1 MGRPFGRV
9 GYTIH
14 VSSNNSDI
22 NRGSGVAEVL
32 RFDVCEARDVS
43 LAVDAAVSEY
53 GEVQEE
59 ECRALLQI
67 LREMGVASADRIY
80 KPGDVIYREGEHGDA
95 LYVLISGVI
104 KLFRPYSGSKEATL
118 RLLKPWDI
126 FGHLA
131 FAGEARQRAYA
142 EAVTECKVT
151 KVPKI
156 FMERAVRRNPQAA
169 LKTMTLLE
177 LRLVQY
183 EELVKCLLPRETEVR
198 LANLLPLLANK
209 FGDRDADGRI
219 TIDLRLTH
227 QDLAAMVASTRE
239 SVTKVL
245 NEMRS
250 RGVVEIEGGRII
262 LKDHAALERL
272 SGLS

>member
-1 MGRPFGRV
+1 VEMDPSLPE
-9 GYTIH
+9 YT
-14 VSSNNSDI
+14 
-22 NRGSGVAEVL
+22 RL
-32 RFDVCEARDVS
+32 
-43 LAVDAAVSEY
+43 
-53 GEVQEE
+53 QEE
-59 ECRALLQI
+59 ECRSLLR
-67 LREMGVASADRIY
+67 LLEEMGIATADRNY
-80 KPGDVIYREGEHGDA
+80 APGDAVYRQGEYGDA
-95 LYVLISGVI
+95 LYVLVSGVM

-118 RLLKPWDI
+118 RLLRDWDI

-142 EAVTECKVT
+142 EAVTDCVVT

-156 FMERAVRRNPQAA
+156 FVERAVRQEPRVAF
-169 LKTMTLLE
+169 KIMTLLE

-198 LANLLPLLANK
+198 LANLLPILAQK
-209 FGDRDADGRI
+209 FGDRRDGVV

-245 NEMRS
+245 NEMRG
-250 RGVVEIEGGRII
+250 RGLIEVEAGRIT
-262 LKDHAALERL
+262 LKDWRALAAL
-272 SGLS
+272 SGG

>member
-1 MGRPFGRV
+1 MEIDPSIPE
-9 GYTIH
+9 YT
-14 VSSNNSDI
+14 
-22 NRGSGVAEVL
+22 RL
-32 RFDVCEARDVS
+32 
-43 LAVDAAVSEY
+43 
-53 GEVQEE
+53 QEE
-59 ECRALLQI
+59 ECRSLLR
-67 LREMGVASADRIY
+67 LLEEMGIATADRTY
-80 KPGDVIYREGEHGDA
+80 GPGDAVYREGEYGDA
-95 LYVLISGVI
+95 LYILVSGVM

-118 RLLKPWDI
+118 RLLRSWDI

-142 EAVTECKVT
+142 EAVTDCVVT

-156 FMERAVRRNPQAA
+156 FVERAVRQEPRVAF
-169 LKTMTLLE
+169 KIMTLLE

-198 LANLLPLLANK
+198 LANLLPLLAQK
-209 FGDRDADGRI
+209 FGDRRDGVV

-245 NEMRS
+245 NEMRG
-250 RGVVEIEGGRII
+250 RDLIEVEAGRIT
-262 LKDHAALERL
+262 LKDWRALAAL
-272 SGLS
+272 SGG

>member
-1 MGRPFGRV
+1 VDLDLAF
-9 GYTIH
+9 
-14 VSSNNSDI
+14 SD
-22 NRGSGVAEVL
+22 
-32 RFDVCEARDVS
+32 
-43 LAVDAAVSEY
+43 Y
-53 GEVQEE
+53 GEVQES
-59 ECRALLQI
+59 ECRELLEI
-67 LREMGVASADRIY
+67 LDRMGIASADRTY
-80 KPGDVIYREGEHGDA
+80 QPGDAIYREGEYGDA
-95 LYVLISGVI
+95 LYVLKSGVV

-131 FAGEARQRAYA
+131 FVGEARQRAYA
-142 EAVTECKVT
+142 EAVTECRVT

-156 FMERAVRRNPQAA
+156 FMERAIRREPQAA
-169 LKTMTLLE
+169 LKMMTLLE

-198 LANLLPLLANK
+198 LANLLPILAQK
-209 FGDRDADGRI
+209 FGDRGPDGNSAV

-245 NEMRS
+245 NDLRN
-250 RGVVEIEGGRII
+250 RGVVEIEAGRITI
-262 LKDHAALERL
+262 KDQTALAKL
-272 SGLS
+272 SRA

>member
-1 MGRPFGRV
+1 MDPSIPE
-9 GYTIH
+9 YT
-14 VSSNNSDI
+14 
-22 NRGSGVAEVL
+22 RL
-32 RFDVCEARDVS
+32 
-43 LAVDAAVSEY
+43 
-53 GEVQEE
+53 QEE
-59 ECRALLQI
+59 ECRSLLR
-67 LREMGVASADRIY
+67 LLEEMGIATADRTY
-80 KPGDVIYREGEHGDA
+80 GPGDAVYREGEYGDA
-95 LYVLISGVI
+95 LYVLVSGVM

-118 RLLKPWDI
+118 RLLKSWDI

-142 EAVTECKVT
+142 EAVTECVVT

-156 FMERAVRRNPQAA
+156 FVERAVRQEPRVAF
-169 LKTMTLLE
+169 KIMTLLE

-198 LANLLPLLANK
+198 LANLLPLLAQK
-209 FGDRDADGRI
+209 FGDRREGVV

-245 NEMRS
+245 NEMRG
-250 RGVVEIEGGRII
+250 RGLIEVEAGRIT
-262 LKDHAALERL
+262 LKDWRALAAL
-272 SGLS
+272 SGG

>member
-1 MGRPFGRV
+1 MSADHAWG
-9 GYTIH
+9 
-14 VSSNNSDI
+14 
-22 NRGSGVAEVL
+22 
-32 RFDVCEARDVS
+32 
-43 LAVDAAVSEY
+43 EY
-53 GEVQEE
+53 GEVQEQ
-59 ECRALLQI
+59 ECRELLAI
-67 LREMGVASADRIY
+67 LRDIGVASADRVY
-80 KPGDVIYREGEHGDA
+80 QPGDVIYSEGEYGDA
-95 LYVLISGVI
+95 LYVLISGVV

-118 RLLKPWDI
+118 RLLKAWDI

-131 FAGEARQRAYA
+131 FAGEATQRAYA

-156 FMERAVRRNPQAA
+156 FIERAVRREPRAA
-169 LKTMTLLE
+169 LKMITLLE

-198 LANLLPLLANK
+198 LANLLPILARK
-209 FGDRDADGRI
+209 FGERSADGRFV

-245 NEMRS
+245 NEMRN
-250 RGVVEIEGGRII
+250 RAVIEVEGGRIT
-262 LKDHAALERL
+262 LKDYGALTKL
-272 SGLS
+272 SRV

>member
-1 MGRPFGRV
+1 VEIDPSIPE
-9 GYTIH
+9 YT
-14 VSSNNSDI
+14 
-22 NRGSGVAEVL
+22 RL
-32 RFDVCEARDVS
+32 
-43 LAVDAAVSEY
+43 
-53 GEVQEE
+53 QEE
-59 ECRALLQI
+59 ECRSLLR
-67 LREMGVASADRIY
+67 LLEEMGIATADRTY
-80 KPGDVIYREGEHGDA
+80 GPGEAVYREGEYGDA
-95 LYVLISGVI
+95 LYVLVSGVM

-118 RLLKPWDI
+118 RLLRSWDI

-142 EAVTECKVT
+142 EAVTDCVVT

-156 FMERAVRRNPQAA
+156 FVERAVRQEPRVAF
-169 LKTMTLLE
+169 KIMTLLE

-198 LANLLPLLANK
+198 LANLLPLLAQK
-209 FGDRDADGRI
+209 FGDRRDGVV

-245 NEMRS
+245 NEMRG
-250 RGVVEIEGGRII
+250 RDLIEVEAGRIT
-262 LKDHAALERL
+262 LKDWRALAEL
-272 SGLS
+272 SGG

>member
-1 MGRPFGRV
+1 MEIDPSIPE
-9 GYTIH
+9 YT
-14 VSSNNSDI
+14 
-22 NRGSGVAEVL
+22 RL
-32 RFDVCEARDVS
+32 
-43 LAVDAAVSEY
+43 
-53 GEVQEE
+53 QEE
-59 ECRALLQI
+59 ECRSLLR
-67 LREMGVASADRIY
+67 LLEEMGIATADRTY
-80 KPGDVIYREGEHGDA
+80 GPGDAVYREGEYGDA
-95 LYVLISGVI
+95 LYILVSGVM

-118 RLLKPWDI
+118 RLLKSWDI

-142 EAVTECKVT
+142 EAVTDCVVT

-156 FMERAVRRNPQAA
+156 FVERAVRQEPRVAF
-169 LKTMTLLE
+169 KIMTLLE

-198 LANLLPLLANK
+198 LANLLPLLAQK
-209 FGDRDADGRI
+209 FGDRRDGVV

-245 NEMRS
+245 NEMRG
-250 RGVVEIEGGRII
+250 RDLIEVEAGRIT
-262 LKDHAALERL
+262 LKDWRALAEL
-272 SGLS
+272 SGG

>member
-1 MGRPFGRV
+1 MDGDPSLPE
-9 GYTIH
+9 YTK
-14 VSSNNSDI
+14 
-22 NRGSGVAEVL
+22 L
-32 RFDVCEARDVS
+32 
-43 LAVDAAVSEY
+43 
-53 GEVQEE
+53 QEQ
-59 ECRALLQI
+59 ECRALLR
-67 LREMGVASADRIY
+67 LLNEMGIATADRTY
-80 KPGDVIYREGEHGDA
+80 SPGDAVYREGEYGDA
-95 LYVLISGVI
+95 LYVLVSGVM

-118 RLLKPWDI
+118 RLLRPWDI

-142 EAVTECKVT
+142 EAVTECRVT
-151 KVPKI
+151 KVPKV
-156 FMERAVRRNPQAA
+156 FVERAVRQEPRVAFQI
-169 LKTMTLLE
+169 MTLLE

-198 LANLLPLLANK
+198 LANLLPILAQK
-209 FGDRDADGRI
+209 FGDRRDGAV

-250 RGVVEIEGGRII
+250 RDLIEVDAGRIT
-262 LKDHAALERL
+262 LKDWRALAKL
-272 SGLS
+272 SRP

>member
-1 MGRPFGRV
+1 METDPSIPQ
-9 GYTIH
+9 YT
-14 VSSNNSDI
+14 
-22 NRGSGVAEVL
+22 RL
-32 RFDVCEARDVS
+32 
-43 LAVDAAVSEY
+43 
-53 GEVQEE
+53 QEE
-59 ECRALLQI
+59 ECRSLLR
-67 LREMGVASADRIY
+67 LLEEMGIATANRTY
-80 KPGDVIYREGEHGDA
+80 GPGDAVYREGEYGDA
-95 LYVLISGVI
+95 LYVLVSGVM

-118 RLLKPWDI
+118 RLLRPWDI

-142 EAVTECKVT
+142 EAVTECVVT

-156 FMERAVRRNPQAA
+156 FVERAVRQEPRVAF
-169 LKTMTLLE
+169 KIMTLLE

-198 LANLLPLLANK
+198 LANLLPVLAQK
-209 FGDRDADGRI
+209 FGDRSDGVV

-245 NEMRS
+245 NEMRG
-250 RGVVEIEGGRII
+250 RNLIEVESGRIT
-262 LKDHAALERL
+262 LNDWRALAEL
-272 SGLS
+272 SRP

>member
-1 MGRPFGRV
+1 M
-9 GYTIH
+9 
-14 VSSNNSDI
+14 
-22 NRGSGVAEVL
+22 
-32 RFDVCEARDVS
+32 
-43 LAVDAAVSEY
+43 
-53 GEVQEE
+53 QEQ
-59 ECRALLQI
+59 ECRELLAI
-67 LREMGVASADRIY
+67 LRGMGVASADRVY
-80 KPGDVIYREGEHGDA
+80 QPGDAIYNEGEYGDA
-95 LYVLISGVI
+95 LYILISGVV

-131 FAGEARQRAYA
+131 FAGETRQRAYA

-156 FMERAVRRNPQAA
+156 FMERAIRRDPQAA
-169 LKTMTLLE
+169 LKVLTLLE

-198 LANLLPLLANK
+198 LANLLPILAHK
-209 FGDRDADGRI
+209 FGERNGEGRTI

-245 NEMRS
+245 NDMRS
-250 RGVVEIEGGRII
+250 RGVVEIESGRIT
-262 LKDHAALERL
+262 LKDYAALTRL
-272 SGLS
+272 SRV

>member
-1 MGRPFGRV
+1 MDMDPSIPE
-9 GYTIH
+9 YTK
-14 VSSNNSDI
+14 
-22 NRGSGVAEVL
+22 L
-32 RFDVCEARDVS
+32 
-43 LAVDAAVSEY
+43 
-53 GEVQEE
+53 QEE
-59 ECRALLQI
+59 ECRSLLR
-67 LREMGVASADRIY
+67 LLEEMGIATADRAY
-80 KPGDVIYREGEHGDA
+80 RPGDAVYREGEYGDA
-95 LYVLISGVI
+95 LYVLVSGVM

-118 RLLKPWDI
+118 RLLTDWDI

-142 EAVTECKVT
+142 EAVTDCVVT

-156 FMERAVRRNPQAA
+156 FVERAVRQEPRVAF
-169 LKTMTLLE
+169 KIMTLLE

-198 LANLLPLLANK
+198 LANLLPLLAQK
-209 FGDRDADGRI
+209 FGTRRDGVV

-245 NEMRS
+245 NEMRG
-250 RGVVEIEGGRII
+250 RDLIEVEAGRIT
-262 LKDHAALERL
+262 LKDWRALAALSRP
-272 SGLS
+272 

>member
-1 MGRPFGRV
+1 METDPSLPE
-9 GYTIH
+9 YTK
-14 VSSNNSDI
+14 
-22 NRGSGVAEVL
+22 L
-32 RFDVCEARDVS
+32 
-43 LAVDAAVSEY
+43 
-53 GEVQEE
+53 QEE
-59 ECRALLQI
+59 ECRSLLR
-67 LREMGVASADRIY
+67 LLEEMGIATADRVY
-80 KPGDVIYREGEHGDA
+80 RPGDAVYREGEYGDA
-95 LYVLISGVI
+95 LYVLVSGVM
-104 KLFRPYSGSKEATL
+104 KLFRPYSASKEATL
-118 RLLKPWDI
+118 RLLRSWDI

-142 EAVTECKVT
+142 EAVTECVVT

-156 FMERAVRRNPQAA
+156 FVERAVRQEPRVAF
-169 LKTMTLLE
+169 KIMTLLE

-198 LANLLPLLANK
+198 LANLLPILAQK
-209 FGDRDADGRI
+209 FGDRGEGGV

-250 RGVVEIEGGRII
+250 RDLIEVDSGRIT
-262 LKDHAALERL
+262 LKDWQALAKL
-272 SGLS
+272 SRP